1 MKKITGSDIIILLK
15 SFVKNS
21 QISDELKEL
30 KQEDFDTDDLLIK
43 LFFNV
48 YPGGFTKSAFFNTD
62 KDTLM
67 DFANVMSNVKKE
79 ISLYGLR
86 KAHNL
91 LQNIRNADNK
101 AVEMENT
108 INELTA
114 DNNIDTQIKTAQLID
129 FLSKYID
136 GHENKIRL
144 ANAVKNI
151 NAYKLKEASEQ
162 IQEVFSGFY
171 PEKNVKL
178 AFTTLKNQ
186 VGESYQLCA
195 KGIYI
200 WGQPVPMALS
210 NCREYCIDVRKNPDG
225 TIGCN
230 YLKWLNENLTTQQQ
244 ALNIFDKMPV
254 EQDTMNLEK
263 DQRTKFPMSDQDP
276 LDSHMKRLDKSN
288 YDSWEVQLE
297 EEHAKSKGT
306 KPTTTKRIFSDKA
319 LDALL
324 KDTRDAFD
332 EEDLD
337 VLENQIRASV
347 GE

>member
-1 MKKITGSDIIILLK
+1 
-15 SFVKNS
+15 
-21 QISDELKEL
+21 
-30 KQEDFDTDDLLIK
+30 
-43 LFFNV
+43 
-48 YPGGFTKSAFFNTD
+48 
-62 KDTLM
+62 
-67 DFANVMSNVKKE
+67 
-79 ISLYGLR
+79 
-86 KAHNL
+86 
-91 LQNIRNADNK
+91 
-101 AVEMENT
+101 
-108 INELTA
+108 
-114 DNNIDTQIKTAQLID
+114 
-129 FLSKYID
+129 
-136 GHENKIRL
+136 
-144 ANAVKNI
+144 
-151 NAYKLKEASEQ
+151 
-162 IQEVFSGFY
+162 
-171 PEKNVKL
+171 L